1 MTAAFVSACSRRQAV
16 AAAAFGGLATLG
28 LGLTGVPAAAQNA
41 GVGGAGVA
49 GGGVART
56 EDGAEAQFA
65 LFASRLTLAG
75 DSEPTFFAQL
85 RWKDGEGMTL
95 ESTEITFYG
104 PIEDDEKNAR
114 RLTGLMTGAGE
125 GEQPFALRVLVD
137 EGDPGSGEDEI
148 ELRVGASAAT
158 PTAGQADLSYAFTG
172 KVAEGDLQLLDF
184 GPVPEG

>member
-1 MTAAFVSACSRRQAV
+1 MTAAFVVACSRRQAV
-16 AAAAFGGLATLG
+16 VATALGGLATLG
-28 LGLTGVPAAAQNA
+28 SGLAGAPVAAQNA

-75 DSEPTFFAQL
+75 DTEPTFFAQL
-85 RWKDGEGMTL
+85 RWKDGEGTTL
-95 ESTEITFYG
+95 ESTEIAFYG
-104 PIEDDEKNAR
+104 PIDDDEANAR

-137 EGDPGSGEDEI
+137 EGDPGSGTDEI
-148 ELRVGASAAT
+148 ELRVGASTAT
-158 PTAGQADLSYAFTG
+158 PTADDADLAYVFIGT
-172 KVAEGDLQLLDF
+172 VAAGDLQLLHF
-184 GPVPEG
+184 GEVPEG